1 VENKGS
7 DIMSYSKYKE
17 YAQLYNE
24 VEEELQGYYNKKNFI
39 VAIVEQNYNYIMG
52 TVKSLELYCD
62 NEKLV
67 EKLISVVY
75 EF

>member
-1 VENKGS
+1 
-7 DIMSYSKYKE
+7 MSYSSYKKYSN
-17 YAQLYNE
+17 LYNE
-24 VEEELQGYYNKKNFI
+24 VEEELQGYYKRKDFI
-39 VAIVEQNYNYIMG
+39 VAIVEKNYNYIMG